1 MKLVSAIRK
10 HLTVSILA
18 LVVALGL
25 AGYGTAALLAP
36 ESVPGVADLFGLV
49 KDPPGSGIE
58 DGSV

>member
-49 KDPPGSGIE
+49 KIPPSEGIE